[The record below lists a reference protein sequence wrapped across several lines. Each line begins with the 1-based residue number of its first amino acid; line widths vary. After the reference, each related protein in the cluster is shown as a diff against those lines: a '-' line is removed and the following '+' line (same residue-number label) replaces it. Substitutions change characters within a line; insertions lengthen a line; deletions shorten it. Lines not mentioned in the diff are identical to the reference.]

1 MFLGR
6 AAPLL
11 LASAVWLAAP
21 PARAAMIVQDY
32 QAELQDPSQAPAL
45 DAYIQG
51 LAEGFAWMNAEA
63 PTGTSHPRFCLPGNE
78 APPASADI
86 ALLNSYIQAHGV
98 APSDFVGAALLLA
111 FEDAYPCH

>member
-1 MFLGR
+1 MAR
-6 AAPLL
+6 AAALGVAGAL
-11 LASAVWLAAP
+11 WLAAP

-32 QAELQDPSQAPAL
+32 QAALQESSQAPVL

-63 PTGTSHPRFCLPGNE
+63 PTGTSHPRFCLPGNQ

-86 ALLNSYIQAHGV
+86 ALLNSYIQAHAV

-111 FEDAYPCH
+111 FEDAYPCN